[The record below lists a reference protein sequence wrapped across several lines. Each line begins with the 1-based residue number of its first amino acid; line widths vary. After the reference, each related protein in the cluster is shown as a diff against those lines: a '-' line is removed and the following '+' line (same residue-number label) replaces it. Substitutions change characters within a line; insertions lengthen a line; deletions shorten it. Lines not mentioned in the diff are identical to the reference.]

1 MKKKLLI
8 AAGLIVVAAGIISTQ
23 LRPDDTLPSAEI
35 PTKKLPSPNGYD
47 FYVRAG
53 KSLTTAPK
61 DLDAILDSQNL
72 PEADWKTAYPIA
84 KKEAWLAQNAGA
96 LKTMR
101 QGFHYSAQVP
111 PKYSGDGFA
120 NTHFAKFR
128 SLARALVVESRV
140 RSERGNWGA
149 AAQSATDILK
159 LSHGIA
165 RGGVQIDA
173 LSAGAIESLGWGEL
187 ARIRPHLNSD
197 EATVTAKAM
206 ENLFKKREKHVEILQ
221 NEKYTGQALLLEAM
235 KQPNW
240 QNIAI
245 EESSLGA
252 NLLQRWQM
260 RTTSRKAV
268 FQNYS
273 SYMDALI
280 SNAKKPYNKQIQA
293 PPAPQDFY
301 NRTLGQ
307 AFNAAYMVSS
317 RQETRN
323 TLAFVAMALHAY
335 KLYHNRYP
343 ENLSDLTPRYLQ
355 EIPADPFG
363 GGKPLRYRHS
373 GDKYL
378 LYSVGPDGK
387 DDGGADLII
396 DKEKLQKSKDLSEL
410 IQAKGDMA
418 IGSHWKNQRW

>member
-1 MKKKLLI
+1 MKKKLFI

-61 DLDAILDSQNL
+61 DLDAIFDSQNL
-72 PEADWKTAYPIA
+72 PEADWKTAYPIT

-111 PKYSGDGFA
+111 TKHSVTEFA

-140 RSERGNWGA
+140 HSERGNWGA

-165 RGGVQIDA
+165 RGGVLIDA
-173 LSAGAIESLGWGEL
+173 LTARAIESLGLGEL

-197 EATVTAKAM
+197 EATTTAQAM
-206 ENLFKKREKHVEILQ
+206 EKLFKNRETHAEILQ
-221 NEKYTGQALLLEAM
+221 NEKYSGQALMLEAM

-240 QNIAI
+240 QNITGK
-245 EESSLGA
+245 EPSFGA

-273 SYMDALI
+273 GYMDALI
-280 SNAKKPYNKQIQA
+280 SNAKKPYDKQIQA

-307 AFNAAYMVSS
+307 TYKVSYWGS
-317 RQETRN
+317 TRQETRN
-323 TLAFVAMALHAY
+323 ALSFVAMALHAY

-343 ENLSDLTPRYLQ
+343 EKLNDLSPRYLK
-355 EIPADPFG
+355 EIPTDPFG

-387 DDGGADLII
+387 DDEGADLIT
-396 DKEKLQKSKDLSEL
+396 DEEKLRKSNDLSEL
-410 IQAKGDMA
+410 IQAQGDMA
-418 IGSHWKNQRW
+418 IGSHWKNQQW